1 MLKKG
6 FLLLATALFCAAVCA
21 TAKAAA
27 QEIAQDNEETQL
39 SVDVKKEAAQEE
51 ELSSIAAS
59 AQRQRVQAEPEA
71 GVTHEVAIYNRY
83 MPSCTVDA
91 QPGKVGIIDSEAE
104 YGFEFKAIKKLPVKL
119 SVNQHV
125 ININN
130 STVVELPAKLIALG
144 LDVETTLPFFNI
156 KDTYFRLGF
165 TPSTY
170 SDGWN
175 FNSSAFRIPSRY
187 FLINRPNDK
196 WTFVGGVAVYPDSID
211 FPVLPIL
218 GFIYKPNDNLTFN
231 FVADRPNITYQV
243 NDKLALF
250 VEGGAALDTEFEV
263 TKDDRKGVI
272 LQYNEAHAGG
282 GLTYSINKYIG
293 ASVTCGGVFGRS
305 LQYDDSLGKVNI
317 DNGFYS
323 EFRLSVEI

>member
-6 FLLLATALFCAAVCA
+6 FLLLATALFFVVVC
-21 TAKAAA
+21 TSAKAIA
-27 QEIAQDNEETQL
+27 QEIAQDSEETQTP
-39 SVDVKKEAAQEE
+39 VDTKREAVREE
-51 ELSSIAAS
+51 ELSSIGAS
-59 AQRQRVQAEPEA
+59 AQRQRVQAQKEVE
-71 GVTHEVAIYNRY
+71 VTHEVNIYNRY
-83 MPSCTVDA
+83 IPSCTVDA

-144 LDVETTLPFFNI
+144 LDIETTLPFFNF

-170 SDGWN
+170 SDGWD

-187 FLINRPNDK
+187 FLINRHNDK

-231 FVADRPNITYQV
+231 LVADRPNITYQV
-243 NDKLALF
+243 NDKLSFF

-263 TKDDRKGVI
+263 AKDDRKGVV
-272 LQYNEAHAGG
+272 LQYDETHVGG
-282 GLTYSINKYIG
+282 GLTYNINKYIG
-293 ASVTCGGVFGRS
+293 ASVTCGGVFGRT